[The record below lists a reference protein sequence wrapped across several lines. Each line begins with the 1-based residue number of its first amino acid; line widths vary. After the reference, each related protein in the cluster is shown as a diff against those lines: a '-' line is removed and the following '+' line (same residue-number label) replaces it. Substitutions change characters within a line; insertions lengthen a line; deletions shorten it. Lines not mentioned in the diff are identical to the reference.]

1 MSRRTEDDL
10 NVDRGIGVR
19 FTPTPSNPLQ
29 GPMFTYSGARPPAA
43 ASADPFSMFDD
54 PSTRYLTDI
63 IHQQIGQ
70 YSQPVTLDPNTA
82 GVLKYLQGVMGG
94 WGGLSASANPFLGD
108 FASEARQRIA
118 ELNQAP
124 FSSAEENALKTR
136 TRDDLTKTRDQQ
148 YQNAREDIAR
158 RGMADSS
165 GVLDERLK
173 AIDAA
178 YTTADAKGQND
189 LMLWIADQ
197 AQQRK
202 NQAATIAQAL
212 AGLGA
217 QEAARSDA
225 MRQAS
230 SNQIMAAASA
240 IANIAAQQRGEARAN
255 QQQVLNLAAMMAQL
269 PIDRLNMLLGIV
281 NGTGGGTQ
289 GLNSLF
295 GNTLALSNMQQQQQ
309 NYTNQGNAAFL
320 NGLSTL
326 AGYYANRNRPQGRA

>member
-1 MSRRTEDDL
+1 MARRRDDSTDVGFDSGL
-10 NVDRGIGVR
+10 GVR
-19 FTPTPSNPLQ
+19 FTPAPGGPALD
-29 GPMFTYSGARPPAA
+29 GPMFTYPGARQT
-43 ASADPFSMFDD
+43 ADPFSMFDD

-82 GVLKYLQGVMGG
+82 SVLTYLKGVMGG
-94 WGGLSASANPFLGD
+94 GGGLSASANPLLGD
-108 FASEARQRIA
+108 FISEGRQRIA

-124 FSSAEENALKTR
+124 FTSAEEDALKTR
-136 TRDDLTKTRDQQ
+136 TRDDLTKQRDQQ

-158 RGMADSS
+158 RGMADTS
-165 GVLDERLK
+165 GLLDDRLK
-173 AIDAA
+173 AIDSA
-178 YTTADAKGQND
+178 YTAADAKGQND

-202 NQAATIAQAL
+202 NQAASIAQAL
-212 AGLGA
+212 AGAGA

-230 SNQIMAAASA
+230 SNQIMAAATA

-269 PIDRLNMLLGIV
+269 PVDRLNLLLGIV
-281 NGTGGGTQ
+281 NGTGGGPNAM
-289 GLNSLF
+289 NSLF
-295 GNTLALSNMQQQQQ
+295 GNTLALSNQQQQQ
-309 NYTNQGNAAFL
+309 NAYANQGTAAFL
-320 NGLSTL
+320 SGLSTL
-326 AGYYANRNRPQGRA
+326 AGYYANRGKQAGS

>member
-1 MSRRTEDDL
+1 MARRDDERDPV
-10 NVDRGIGVR
+10 VDRGVGVR
-19 FTPTPSNPLQ
+19 FTPTPQTPLS
-29 GPMFTYSGARPPAA
+29 GPMFTYTGRSTTPAA
-43 ASADPFSMFDD
+43 ADPFSMFDD
-54 PSTRYLTDI
+54 PSTKYLTDI

-70 YSQPVTLDPNTA
+70 YSQPVSLDPNTA
-82 GVLKYLQGVMGG
+82 GVLKYLQGVMQGG
-94 WGGLSASANPFLGD
+94 GGLSASPNPLLGD
-108 FASEARQRIA
+108 FVTEGRQRIA

-124 FSSAEENALKTR
+124 FSAAEEDALKTR
-136 TRDDLTKTRDQQ
+136 TRDDLTKTRDQE

-165 GVLDERLK
+165 GVLDDRLK
-173 AIDAA
+173 AIDSA

-202 NQAATIAQAL
+202 NQAASIAAQL
-212 AGLGA
+212 AGAGA

-230 SNQIMAAASA
+230 SSQVMAAASA

-255 QQQVLNLAAMMAQL
+255 QQQVLTLAAMMAQL
-269 PIDRLNMLLGIV
+269 PVDRLNMLLGIV
-281 NGTGGGTQ
+281 NGTGGGAS

-295 GNTLALSNMQQQQQ
+295 GNTLALSNQQQQQ
-309 NYTNQGNAAFL
+309 QMYNSQGSAAFL

-326 AGYYANRNRPQGRA
+326 ASYYASRGKQAS